1 MAYFNAELLPD
12 TNKECVCFVDILGMK
27 NKMLSSLSQA
37 SNYIFKLHA
46 TILKLWRIDNPY
58 VISIYPVIDGAYI
71 TSKSKKLLLKF
82 IASMYTELCTSL
94 LKEDFEHWYLVR
106 SSVAYGH
113 IIHRRDIPYN
123 ASREFISSVG
133 YKEHLLLGEA
143 MVRAYTGEHEA
154 APMGVYLDESMGEK
168 LGPRKYEHWKWYR
181 EDTISC
187 EKLSLFV
194 KRLNEYYDD
203 LFKDGDLKSLP
214 DEKKKCIRD
223 KIDTYFKL

>member
-12 TNKECVCFVDILGMK
+12 ANKEYVCFVDILGMK
-27 NKMLSSLSQA
+27 NTMNKSINQA
-37 SNYIFKLHA
+37 ANYIFKLHA
-46 TILKLWRIDNPY
+46 TILELWRVREPGK
-58 VISIYPVIDGAYI
+58 ISVYPVIDGAYI
-71 TSKSKKLLLKF
+71 TSKNQAALRKF
-82 IASMYTELCTSL
+82 IALMYSELSQAL
-94 LKEDFEHWYLVR
+94 LNTPFEHWYLVR
-106 SSVAYGH
+106 ASIAYGSV
-113 IIHRRDIPYN
+113 IHGRDIPYA
-123 ASREFISSVG
+123 ASYEFMSNIG

-168 LGPRKYEHWKWYR
+168 YELWKWYR
-181 EDTISC
+181 EDTISWK
-187 EKLSLFV
+187 ELSIFV
-194 KRLNEYYDD
+194 ERLNEYYDD